1 MTNLIEVNNISKTY
15 NHQQVLRAVTVDFE
29 QGQTHGLIGRN
40 GSGKTLLLKAIL
52 GLVTC
57 EEGSIYIDGK
67 QVGKDFDFPENVGM
81 IIERPGFL
89 PHENA
94 MRNLTML
101 AKIRNNINRSEIE
114 AAIRLVGLDP
124 SEKKR
129 VSTYSLGMKQR
140 LGLAQALMEN
150 PDILVLDEPF
160 SGLDQVG
167 LDDMRALFLDLK
179 QSGKTII
186 LASHNQEDIDVLCDT
201 VHRME
206 AGQIS
211 QVR

>member
-52 GLVTC
+52 GLITC